1 MKYLFLPLS
10 LFALAAFAQAPAAAP
25 KAPALSL
32 ATNVPPETVVAKV
45 GDKPMTAAEIRKL
58 MSTLPSDLQQAFLQN
73 PKNAMQSLF
82 LLDYLT
88 KEAEKSN
95 LANTSPYKEQLAM
108 QRMQVLAQ
116 AEVSRRSEQVV
127 VTDAELQK
135 RYDADKSKFD
145 SAKIRAIYIGFTDPK
160 NPPKAEKGE
169 APAKTLTE
177 AEAKAKAD
185 SIVKQARTGGD
196 FAELAKNNSD
206 DKGTAVK
213 GGDYGTMR
221 RGDKI
226 PEDIKT
232 AIFALKAGEV
242 SEPLHQPNGFFI
254 VKADERGVQPFKD
267 VQPQLASELKQE
279 RFNEWMKALQKQF
292 EVTIEND
299 AFFGAKPPAAVTP
312 ATPLA
317 K

>member
-242 SEPLHQPNGFFI
+242 SEPLHQPNG
-254 VKADERGVQPFKD
+254 
-267 VQPQLASELKQE
+267 
-279 RFNEWMKALQKQF
+279 
-292 EVTIEND
+292 IEND